1 MAKLPSNTDSRNQ
14 HADSWQ
20 QLAAIRLSV
29 PGHGDITVADLLQQ
43 VSAAD
48 TDTAARKRLSLELG
62 NLATLLESLPPAER
76 DEIVERIT
84 DAVREAYETDGAPT

>member
-1 MAKLPSNTDSRNQ
+1 MSVSRTPKTRNR

-29 PGHGDITVADLLQQ
+29 SGHGDVTVADLLQQ

-62 NLATLLESLPPAER
+62 NFATLLESLPPAER
-76 DEIVERIT
+76 DEIIERIT
-84 DAVREAYETDGAPT
+84 DAIREAYEVAGS